1 MKFSDFELDLAAYEL
16 RRDGRSIKL
25 ERIPMELL
33 RLLVEQ
39 RGQLVTRDAIIEKLW
54 GRDVFL
60 DTDNS
65 INTAVR
71 KIRQALGDDPA
82 QPRFLQTV
90 SGKGYRF
97 AAAVT
102 EARNGLRHK
111 GLPDLEGRIMLA
123 VLPFEN
129 LTNDPDQEYF
139 SDGLTEET
147 ITHLGSLSPQDLG
160 VIARTS
166 SMAYKRTSKTV
177 AQIGK
182 ELAVDYVLEGSVRW
196 EQNRV
201 RITAQLIQTS
211 DQVHLWAESYD
222 RDLGSALGVQSELG
236 IAITRQVQLRLRP
249 QAQPPL
255 FRLQEEDFQAHDT
268 YLRGRYHWAKRTYP
282 EVMRARQYF
291 QQAIQENPNY
301 ARAYAGLADCFIVL
315 PLTSDAPARECFP
328 QARAAATKALEL
340 DPTLA
345 EAYTS
350 LGTVHFWFDWD
361 AERAEKQF
369 QTALQLNP
377 NYALARLF
385 RAHCFSNSGQHEA
398 ALEEI
403 ARGCRLDPLSPIMHT
418 LRAEFLFHDHRYG
431 ESLPE
436 FHNALELDPNFWVA
450 HVNLAKAYERLGQY
464 DDALAALEKAHAFSG
479 GITEGIGLSGYI
491 LAVSGRVEDARAVLA
506 KLRDLVGQ
514 KYVAPYNFALVYAG
528 LGEETAMY
536 DCLERAYEERDVRLT
551 FLIDPKWDVF
561 RGTPRFQNLLARI
574 GLERKAA

>member
-1 MKFSDFELDLAAYEL
+1 
-16 RRDGRSIKL
+16 
-25 ERIPMELL
+25 
-33 RLLVEQ
+33 
-39 RGQLVTRDAIIEKLW
+39 
-54 GRDVFL
+54 
-60 DTDNS
+60 
-65 INTAVR
+65 
-71 KIRQALGDDPA
+71 
-82 QPRFLQTV
+82 
-90 SGKGYRF
+90 
-97 AAAVT
+97 
-102 EARNGLRHK
+102 
-111 GLPDLEGRIMLA
+111 MLA

-129 LTNDPDQEYF
+129 LTNEPDQEYF

-147 ITHLGSLSPQDLG
+147 ITHLGSLSPHDLG

-166 SMAYKRTSKTV
+166 SMAYKRTTKTV

-182 ELAVDYVLEGSVRW
+182 ELSVDYVLEGSVRR

-201 RITAQLIQTS
+201 RIAAQLIRTS

-222 RDLGSALGVQSELG
+222 RDLGSVLGVQSELG

-249 QAQPPL
+249 QARPPVL
-255 FRLQEEDFQAHDT
+255 RLQGEDFKAHDT

-301 ARAYAGLADCFIVL
+301 ARAYAGLADCYIVL
-315 PLTSDAPARECFP
+315 PITSDARAQECFP

-361 AERAEKQF
+361 AEQAEKQF

-377 NYALARLF
+377 NYAWARLF

-398 ALEEI
+398 ALSEI

-418 LRAEFLFHDHRYG
+418 LRAEFLFHDHRYR
-431 ESLPE
+431 EALPE

-450 HVNLAKAYERLGQY
+450 YVNLAKAYERLGQY
-464 DDALAALEKAHAFSG
+464 DDALAALENAHVLSG

-491 LAVSGRVEDARAVLA
+491 LAVSGQREKARGVLA
-506 KLRDLVGQ
+506 KLHDLTAK
-514 KYVAPYNFALVYAG
+514 KYVAPYNLALVYAG
-528 LGEETAMY
+528 LGEEAAMY
-536 DCLERAYEERDVRLT
+536 DCLERAYDERDVRMT

-561 RGTPRFQNLLARI
+561 RGTPRFQDLLARV